1 MIKINSWLNLSSVP
15 TNVIQ
20 QIIRDEFWSSERS
33 KIINTNEGRDRCQN
47 WSFPPDNAAHV
58 QVRFCQRNIDACPPI
73 TGRLMLG
80 TFADFPLRIFAIWYL
95 SYLSSGRRIK
105 EWNKFEKIYSNKI
118 SGDNAQE
125 KWGKVTSLAYRT
137 LGRPRLVGF
146 FVPVLALFESQRG
159 SKIHSNK
166 ISWNLLRR
174 GNWLQ
179 QVPSNWYFTEYSGYE
194 INNWSKD
201 PFV

>member
-1 MIKINSWLNLSSVP
+1 
-15 TNVIQ
+15 
-20 QIIRDEFWSSERS
+20 
-33 KIINTNEGRDRCQN
+33 
-47 WSFPPDNAAHV
+47 
-58 QVRFCQRNIDACPPI
+58 
-73 TGRLMLG
+73 MLG

-125 KWGKVTSLAYRT
+125 EWGKVTSLAYRT

-159 SKIHSNK
+159 SKIYSNK
-166 ISWNLLRR
+166 ISWNLLKR

-179 QVPSNWYFTEYSGYE
+179 QVLSNMGNSQVPPLEQGSFCQ
-194 INNWSKD
+194 
-201 PFV
+201 FVRLFIQVKISATSLDRQRGCDANTAPCYRHSVSV

>member
-1 MIKINSWLNLSSVP
+1 
-15 TNVIQ
+15 
-20 QIIRDEFWSSERS
+20 
-33 KIINTNEGRDRCQN
+33 
-47 WSFPPDNAAHV
+47 
-58 QVRFCQRNIDACPPI
+58 
-73 TGRLMLG
+73 MLA

-125 KWGKVTSLAYRT
+125 EWGNVTSLAYRT

-159 SKIHSNK
+159 SKIHSNE
-166 ISWNLLRR
+166 ISWDLFSQA
-174 GNWLQ
+174 NWLL
-179 QVPSNWYFTEYSGYE
+179 QVKLISFLLLKRLFFQICALVYSSENFCNKPWPAEGL
-194 INNWSKD
+194 WRQHSSLLSA
-201 PFV
+201 

>member
-1 MIKINSWLNLSSVP
+1 
-15 TNVIQ
+15 
-20 QIIRDEFWSSERS
+20 
-33 KIINTNEGRDRCQN
+33 
-47 WSFPPDNAAHV
+47 
-58 QVRFCQRNIDACPPI
+58 
-73 TGRLMLG
+73 MLG

-125 KWGKVTSLAYRT
+125 EWGNVTSLAYRT

-159 SKIHSNK
+159 SKIHSNEISWGLFSQTNWQRQGVHKDIWHAQSLVWIQSDKFMRLFIQVK
-166 ISWNLLRR
+166 ISATSLDRKRSCDANTAPCYRHS
-174 GNWLQ
+174 
-179 QVPSNWYFTEYSGYE
+179 VS
-194 INNWSKD
+194 
-201 PFV
+201 V